1 MSLHGSVLPDNV
13 NSEKQFPVVGIGAS
27 AGGIEAFKLFLKSIP
42 EKTGMAYVFVQH
54 LHPEYDSYLP
64 EIFQKSTKIPV
75 SLIAD
80 NTHLEFD
87 HIYVIPPGNILTATD
102 GVLKLDPIKNKKVK
116 TIDVFFSS
124 LAVVHQSFAVGVVL
138 SGALNDGTLGLQE
151 IKSYGGLTFA
161 QSEDTAIFDSMP
173 KSAIR
178 SGAVDFILPAGQII
192 EKLISINQPFRTNY
206 TKSEIKQNEPEQDEE
221 IFRQLLTVLRIRRG
235 VDFTNYKQSTIKR
248 RMVRRMALNKF
259 EKPKDYLTFLRE
271 NKSEQDTLYNDML
284 ISVTDFF
291 RDPKS
296 FELLCTAIFPGLL
309 LHKNPSEPLRIWVAG
324 CATGEEAYSMAICL
338 QEFLGDKASARKIQI
353 FATDVSEMAI
363 SKARTGI
370 YRQNELDGLSSFQVQ
385 QFFNKV
391 DGSYQVN
398 KSIRD
403 MCVFA
408 HHNLLKDP
416 PFSKIDLVSCRN
428 VMIYLEPVLQKRA
441 LNTFH
446 YALNERGYLMMGK
459 SETIG
464 SSTDLF
470 LAVDKNQKIYQS
482 KGPHGKFR
490 NVTSERS
497 EQTLKDIDQVNLDNG
512 GERDINKIADALLL
526 SKYTP
531 AGVMVNQ
538 AFDIVQFRGKTDA
551 WLAVSPGKPSFNVLK
566 MAREGLSF
574 EIRNLLHMAK
584 TKKATVRKEG
594 ISFRVDEGPQYV
606 NIEVIPLSDSEE
618 AYYLILFQNSILSGT
633 SFLSENGASSLHPEE
648 NINAWAQRIEQ
659 LEKELSQTRE
669 DMRSITE
676 MQEAA
681 NEELQSANE
690 ELLSGSEELRSLN
703 EELETSTEELQS
715 TNEEITIVNNELLDR
730 NDQLNN
736 SRRYTEEIFN
746 TIHDPL
752 VILDKELTVLR
763 ATDGFYN
770 MFRVN
775 EEDTEGHFV
784 YDLGNKQW
792 NIPAL
797 RHQLEE
803 VLPQQGFF
811 KAFEVDHVFATIGRR
826 IMQLTARQFDTY
838 TNEKLTLLAIHDM
851 TDKRKVEEGL
861 AEAER
866 LLAESKERL
875 HFAIESAGIG
885 AWDFNPVTR
894 ELIWDNRNKELFGLE
909 PTDAVDYDIFLNL
922 IHPDDRAETD
932 DAINKALHGVNGGEF
947 NVEYRSIGKNDKKL
961 RWIKSKGKAYFDKK
975 GNATRFIGTVL
986 DVSIEKELEESTL
999 ELLRK
1004 KDEFISIASHELKTP
1019 ITSLK
1024 ASLQLLDRMKSN
1036 PSPMLPKFL
1045 DQANRSMERITR
1057 LIDEL
1062 LNVNSMKEGQLRLNK
1077 APFIITTM
1085 LDQCCSHVRAAGEH
1099 ELVIQGDELLQVTAD
1114 EDRIEQVVV
1123 NLVNNAVKYA
1133 PDSKKIYLIIEKEGD
1148 FVKVSVKDTG
1158 AGIPQS
1164 KIPHLF
1170 DRYYRADYGGGQY
1183 SGMGLGLYI
1192 CSEIIKRHSGAIG
1205 VNSEVGVGS
1214 TFWFTLPL

>member
-1 MSLHGSVLPDNV
+1 
-13 NSEKQFPVVGIGAS
+13 
-27 AGGIEAFKLFLKSIP
+27 
-42 EKTGMAYVFVQH
+42 MAYVFVQH

-75 SLIAD
+75 NLIED
-80 NTHLEFD
+80 NIHLEPD
-87 HIYVIPPGNILTATD
+87 HIYVIPPGKILTATD
-102 GVLKLDPIKNKKVK
+102 GVLKLDPLKNKKVK

-124 LAVVHQSFAVGVVL
+124 LAVVHQSFAIGVVL
-138 SGALNDGTLGLQE
+138 SGALNDGTLGLQS

-161 QSEDTAIFDSMP
+161 QSEDSAIFDSMP

-178 SGAVDFILPAGQII
+178 SGAVDFILPADEII
-192 EKLISINQPFRTNY
+192 EKLISINQPFRSDY
-206 TKSEIKQNEPEQDEE
+206 TKLEIKQNEPEQDDEV
-221 IFRQLLTVLRIRRG
+221 FRLLLTVLRIRRG

-248 RMVRRMALNKF
+248 RIVRRMALNKF
-259 EKPKDYLTFLRE
+259 EEPRDYLTFLRE
-271 NKSEQDTLYNDML
+271 NKGEQDALYNDML

-296 FELLCTAIFPGLL
+296 FELLCTSIFPILL
-309 LHKNPSEPLRIWVAG
+309 LHKAATEPLRIWVAG

-338 QEFLGDKASARKIQI
+338 QEFLGDKVSARKIQI
-353 FATDVSEMAI
+353 FATDVSELAI
-363 SKARTGI
+363 SRARTGI
-370 YRQNELDGLSSFQVQ
+370 YRQTELDGLSSFQVQ
-385 QFFNKV
+385 QFFNKI

-446 YALNERGYLMMGK
+446 YALNERGYLMLGK

-464 SSTDLF
+464 SSADLF
-470 LAVDKNQKIYQS
+470 LPVDKNQKIYQS
-482 KGPHGKFR
+482 KGPHGKYR
-490 NVTSERS
+490 NVTSEKS
-497 EQTLKDIDQVNLDNG
+497 EQTLKDIDQVTPDNG
-512 GERDINKIADALLL
+512 GERDVNKIADALLL

-538 AFDIVQFRGKTDA
+538 AFDIIQFRGKTDA

-574 EIRNLLHMAK
+574 EIRNLLHLAK
-584 TKKATVRKEG
+584 TKQTIGRKEG
-594 ISFRVDEGPQYV
+594 ISFKVDEGSQYV
-606 NIEVIPLSDSEE
+606 NIEVIPLSDGEE
-618 AYYLILFQNSILSGT
+618 AYYLILFQNSMLSGT
-633 SFLSENGASSLHPEE
+633 SFLSENGVASLHPQE
-648 NINAWAQRIEQ
+648 NINAWVQRIEQ

-736 SRRYTEEIFN
+736 SRKYTEEIFN

-752 VILDKELTVLR
+752 VILDKELIVLR

-775 EEDTEGHFV
+775 EEDTEGQFI

-797 RHQLEE
+797 RQLLE
-803 VLPQQGFF
+803 VILPEQGFF
-811 KAFEVDHVFATIGRR
+811 KAFEVDHVFKTIGRR

-838 TNEKLTLLAIHDM
+838 TNEKLTLLAIHDI

-885 AWDFNPVTR
+885 AWDYNLQTK

-909 PTDAVDYDIFLNL
+909 PTDIVDFDIFLKL
-922 IHPDDRAETD
+922 IHPDDRDAAN
-932 DAINKALHGVNGGEF
+932 DAIAQALRGVNGGEF
-947 NVEYRSIGKNDKKL
+947 NVEYRSIGKNNQKV
-961 RWIKSKGKAYFDKK
+961 RWIKSKGKAYFDKENK
-975 GNATRFIGTVL
+975 ATRFIGTVL
-986 DVSIEKELEESTL
+986 DVSIEKELEQTTL

-1024 ASLQLLDRMKSN
+1024 ASLQLLDRMKNN

-1045 DQANRSMERITR
+1045 DQASRSVERITR

-1062 LNVNSMKEGQLRLNK
+1062 LNVNSMKEGQLKLNK
-1077 APFIITTM
+1077 TPFIISDM
-1085 LDQCCSHVRAAGEH
+1085 LNQCCSHVRAVGTH
-1099 ELVIQGDELLQVTAD
+1099 ELVVQGDETLRVNAD
-1114 EDRIEQVVV
+1114 EDRVEQVVV

-1133 PDSKKIYLIIEKEGD
+1133 PEGKKIYLIIEKEANA
-1148 FVKVSVKDTG
+1148 VKVSVKDSG
-1158 AGIPQS
+1158 PGIPKD

-1170 DRYYRADYGGGQY
+1170 DRYYRADYSGGHY

-1192 CSEIIKRHSGAIG
+1192 CSEIIKRHGGSIG
-1205 VNSEVGVGS
+1205 VDSIIGEGS